1 MSAALDF
8 ESWMRKTDAEIRR
21 LVRHNHPESAPTLG
35 PWIAPTL
42 QNSWVNF
49 LSGLAPVG
57 YRVVEGG
64 VELRGAVKSGAL
76 DVPVFT
82 LPEWARPTDGGHIFI
97 AACVTGTARVDVTWS
112 GEVIVHGY
120 TSGGSNALVSLSGVR
135 YSVP

>member
-21 LVRHNHPESAPTLG
+21 LVRHNHPESSALG
-35 PWIAPTL
+35 PWITPTL

-49 LSGLAPVG
+49 NAGLAPTG
-57 YRVVEGG
+57 YRMVEGG
-64 VELRGAVKSGAL
+64 IQLRGAVKSGAL

-82 LPEWARPTDGGHIFI
+82 LPEWAWPTDGGHLFI
-97 AACVTGTARVDVTWS
+97 AACMTGTARLDVSWT
-112 GEVIVHGY
+112 GEVIVRGY
-120 TSGGSNALVSLSGVR
+120 MSGGSNALVSLSGTR

>member
-21 LVRHNHPESAPTLG
+21 LVRHNHPESSALG
-35 PWIAPTL
+35 PWITPTL

-49 LSGLAPVG
+49 DAGLAPTG
-57 YRVVEGG
+57 YRMVEGG
-64 VELRGAVKSGAL
+64 IQLRGAVKSGAL
-76 DVPVFT
+76 AVPVFI

-97 AACVTGTARVDVTWS
+97 AACETGTARLDVSWT
-112 GEVIVHGY
+112 GEVIVSGY
-120 TSGGSNALVSLSGVR
+120 MSGGSNGLVSLSGVH